1 MGVTRAAENC
11 FDKVMNIICSNNFSA
26 AAWNEERGGA
36 RESSNPRSDHR
47 LRCRGRVAGGTRR
60 KLGVRPTLRSWAAV
74 LGARVWPRLLGRGAG
89 GARLAQVPGV
99 SRWVRALGPVVHGS
113 RASEARHVSGVL
125 GSVPGSLAEVQEAR
139 WLEGGVLGSS
149 RLFGKSAS
157 WPRRE
162 SG

>member
-1 MGVTRAAENC
+1 MNFVLIC
-11 FDKVMNIICSNNFSA
+11 FDKVMNIICSNNF
-26 AAWNEERGGA
+26 
-36 RESSNPRSDHR
+36 PLLH
-47 LRCRGRVAGGTRR
+47 GTRR
-60 KLGVRPTLRSWAAV
+60 GVALGSRRILDQIIACGVGGVL
-74 LGARVWPRLLGRGAG
+74 LGAHAVSWVSARLFVPGARCWGHACGPDFLGRGAG

-99 SRWVRALGPVVHGS
+99 SRWVRALGPVVLGS

-139 WLEGGVLGSS
+139 WLEGGVLGSL